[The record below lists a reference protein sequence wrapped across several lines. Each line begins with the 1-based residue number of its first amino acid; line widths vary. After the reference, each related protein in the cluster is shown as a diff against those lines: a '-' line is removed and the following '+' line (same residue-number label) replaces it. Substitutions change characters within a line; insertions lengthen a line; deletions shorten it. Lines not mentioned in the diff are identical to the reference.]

1 MAVEKDLSPARVEAF
16 SDGVIAIII
25 TIMVLELHVPQ
36 DHTLNGLL
44 GLWQTFA
51 SYALSYLLVAIY
63 WVNHHHL
70 FSLVKRVDVG
80 ILWSNILLLFVLSLV
95 PFFTAFVGQS
105 KGSPFAVLMYAG
117 VMFSGALSFMVLKVA
132 IARHHF
138 KGDEE
143 MEKLD
148 HAATR
153 KNVIALA
160 LYGMA
165 MASAY
170 WHPGLSLAMIAMV
183 AVMYFVPGSW
193 IESETDLGR

>member
-1 MAVEKDLSPARVEAF
+1 
-16 SDGVIAIII
+16 
-25 TIMVLELHVPQ
+25 
-36 DHTLNGLL
+36 
-44 GLWQTFA
+44 
-51 SYALSYLLVAIY
+51 
-63 WVNHHHL
+63 
-70 FSLVKRVDVG
+70 
-80 ILWSNILLLFVLSLV
+80 
-95 PFFTAFVGQS
+95 
-105 KGSPFAVLMYAG
+105 
-117 VMFSGALSFMVLKVA
+117 LKLA
-132 IARHHF
+132 IAKHHF

-193 IESETDLGR
+193 IESETNLGR

>member
-36 DHTLNGLL
+36 DHTLHGLL

-51 SYALSYLLVAIY
+51 SYGLSYLLVAIY

-70 FSLVKRVDVG
+70 FSMVKRVDLG
-80 ILWSNILLLFVLSLV
+80 ILWSNILMLFVLSLV

-105 KGSPFAVLMYAG
+105 KGSSFAVLMYAG
-117 VMFSGALSFMVLKVA
+117 VMLAGSVSFMVLKAA

-138 KGDEE
+138 KGDAE

-153 KNVIALA
+153 KNAIALA

-170 WHPGLSLAMIAMV
+170 WHPALSMVMIALV

-193 IESETDLGR
+193 IETRGA

>member
-63 WVNHHHL
+63 WINHHHL
-70 FSLVKRVDVG
+70 FSMVKRVDLG

-105 KGSPFAVLMYAG
+105 KGSPFAVLLYAG
-117 VMFSGALSFMVLKVA
+117 IMFSGGLSFMVLKVA
-132 IARHHF
+132 IARAQAHGNHVV
-138 KGDEE
+138 
-143 MEKLD
+143 
-148 HAATR
+148 R
-153 KNVIALA
+153 
-160 LYGMA
+160 
-165 MASAY
+165 
-170 WHPGLSLAMIAMV
+170 
-183 AVMYFVPGSW
+183 
-193 IESETDLGR
+193 IESRRNFLQPREAADQKSRADQQKQGELQKDHSTARQ